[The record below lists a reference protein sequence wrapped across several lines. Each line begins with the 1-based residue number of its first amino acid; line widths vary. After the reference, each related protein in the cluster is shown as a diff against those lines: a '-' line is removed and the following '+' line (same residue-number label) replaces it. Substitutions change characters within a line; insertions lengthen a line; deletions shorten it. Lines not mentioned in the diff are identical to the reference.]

1 VQDGQVLAGV
11 AGRGDEVALETQGA
25 RTPVRPARPTAAAR
39 EVAADSTS
47 ARSRPTASMNMALWE
62 DRSTPHSIAPPS
74 EPRNHTEIAEHIR
87 CVDPNDPPRA
97 PKSRFVGTSDRSW
110 RVM

>member
-1 VQDGQVLAGV
+1 MQDGQVLAGI
-11 AGRGDEVALETQGA
+11 ASRDDEVALETRGQDPGE
-25 RTPVRPARPTAAAR
+25 T
-39 EVAADSTS
+39 STS
-47 ARSRPTASMNMALWE
+47 DGDGPGCGSWQHLGAGRATASMNMALWE

-74 EPRNHTEIAEHIR
+74 EPRNHTEIPERIR

>member
-1 VQDGQVLAGV
+1 MQDGQVLAGV
-11 AGRGDEVALETQGA
+11 AGRGDEVALETSGQDPGEANTSDGGGPRGGSWQHLGA
-25 RTPVRPARPTAAAR
+25 GRATT
-39 EVAADSTS
+39 
-47 ARSRPTASMNMALWE
+47 SMNMAFWE

-74 EPRNHTEIAEHIR
+74 EPRNHTEIADHIR